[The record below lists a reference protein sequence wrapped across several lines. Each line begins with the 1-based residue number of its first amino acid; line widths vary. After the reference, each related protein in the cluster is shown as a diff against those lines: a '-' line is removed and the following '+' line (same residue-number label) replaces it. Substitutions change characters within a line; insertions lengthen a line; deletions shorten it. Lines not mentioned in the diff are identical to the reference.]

1 MKLDDPKVVDLLG
14 DSLASTLTSVF
25 GQIEI
30 AEQEIVAARGGKTEP
45 DDDDPLWRAFM
56 LLRATDD
63 LMVTEYV
70 YRAHVRE
77 ILARVAAGQPTA
89 PATDTELVCA
99 ISRASQVA
107 PAHREAVGLQTRL
120 FARLFPDKSAEVG
133 IDVDGYERLYGPEM
147 DQLEQT
153 LRREGSQDWRQG

>member
-107 PAHREAVGLQTRL
+107 PAHREARTRSPSRCAATL
-120 FARLFPDKSAEVG
+120 GARRRPSR
-133 IDVDGYERLYGPEM
+133 DG
-147 DQLEQT
+147 T
-153 LRREGSQDWRQG
+153 ARRGSGSPSCVR